1 MNSASMASSMYEEH
15 ICLASDEVEE
25 AAELV
30 PTTMEAV
37 LEQTCGKRR
46 RRLVLFNGSYL
57 GVSTSGA
64 SSKVGEYN
72 LKLAYVDAAPVRHV
86 ARMYWAIFAA
96 TAVPGAALLA
106 VQSMSGIALG
116 PAWLVTDALLLS
128 AALWSLAVALHRY
141 FDRLVFL
148 TRHGRVRVLD
158 ISRSRPDRRRP
169 RAFIER
175 LKMAIR
181 QAQLDG
187 PPVQAHYLRDE
198 MREHR
203 RLLEQGVMQPEK
215 FELAKVLI
223 LRAHG

>member
-1 MNSASMASSMYEEH
+1 
-15 ICLASDEVEE
+15 
-25 AAELV
+25 
-30 PTTMEAV
+30 
-37 LEQTCGKRR
+37 LE
-46 RRLVLFNGSYL
+46 
-57 GVSTSGA
+57 
-64 SSKVGEYN
+64 
-72 LKLAYVDAAPVRHV
+72 
-86 ARMYWAIFAA
+86 
-96 TAVPGAALLA
+96 
-106 VQSMSGIALG
+106 
-116 PAWLVTDALLLS
+116 
-128 AALWSLAVALHRY
+128 
-141 FDRLVFL
+141 
-148 TRHGRVRVLD
+148 

-215 FELAKVLI
+215 FELAKILI

>member
-1 MNSASMASSMYEEH
+1 MYEEH

-25 AAELV
+25 AEEVV

-46 RRLVLFNGSYL
+46 RRLVLFNGSIL
-57 GVSTSGA
+57 GVSTSGPR
-64 SSKVGEYN
+64 SKAGEYN

-86 ARMYWAIFAA
+86 ARVYWAIFAA

-106 VQSMSGIALG
+106 AQSMVGIALD
-116 PAWLVTDALLLS
+116 PAWLAADALLLA

-148 TRHGRVRVLD
+148 TRHGRVRVLE
-158 ISRSRPDRRRP
+158 ISRSRPDRRLP
-169 RAFIER
+169 RAFIDR
-175 LKMAIR
+175 LKKAIR
-181 QAQLDG
+181 QAQLKC
-187 PPVQAHYLRDE
+187 PPVQSHYLRDE

-203 RLLEQGVMQPEK
+203 RLREQGVMQAEK
-215 FELAKVLI
+215 FELAKALI

>member
-30 PTTMEAV
+30 PTTTEAV
-37 LEQTCGKRR
+37 LEQTCGKCR

-57 GVSTSGA
+57 GVSTSGPR
-64 SSKVGEYN
+64 SKAGEYN

-86 ARMYWAIFAA
+86 ARVYWAIFVA
-96 TAVPGAALLA
+96 TAVPGAALMV
-106 VQSMSGIALG
+106 VQSMAGNPLG
-116 PAWLVTDALLLS
+116 LAWLVADALLL
-128 AALWSLAVALHRY
+128 AAAIWSLVVALHRY
-141 FDRLVFL
+141 FDRLDFL
-148 TRHGRVRVLD
+148 TRHGRVRVLE

-175 LKMAIR
+175 LKTAIR
-181 QAQLDG
+181 QAQLKG
-187 PPVQAHYLRDE
+187 PPAHGHYLRDE

-203 RLLEQGVMQPEK
+203 RLLEQGVVPTEK
-215 FELAKVLI
+215 FEIAKALI

>member
-1 MNSASMASSMYEEH
+1 MYEEH

-25 AAELV
+25 AEEVV

-46 RRLVLFNGSYL
+46 RRLVLFNGSIL
-57 GVSTSGA
+57 GVSTSGPR
-64 SSKVGEYN
+64 SKAGEYN

-86 ARMYWAIFAA
+86 ARVYWTIFAA

-106 VQSMSGIALG
+106 AQSMAGIALD
-116 PAWLVTDALLLS
+116 PAWLVADALLLA

-148 TRHGRVRVLD
+148 TRHGRVRVLE
-158 ISRSRPDRRRP
+158 ISRSRPDRRLP
-169 RAFIER
+169 RAFIDR
-175 LKMAIR
+175 LKKAIR
-181 QAQLDG
+181 QAQLKC
-187 PPVQAHYLRDE
+187 PPVQGHYLRDE

-203 RLLEQGVMQPEK
+203 RLLEQGVMQAEK
-215 FELAKVLI
+215 FELAKALI